1 MSNFTKTTSITA
13 FCQANNISKIEILL
27 NAKTGKRFIATDN
40 GMSMRVAEKLTKLD
54 AKTQISWFTPE
65 EGEPSYMAHN
75 KGVGAEVLSSFSI
88 GAPAKQAT
96 PADIED
102 DVF

>member
-40 GMSMRVAEKLTKLD
+40 GM
-54 AKTQISWFTPE
+54 
-65 EGEPSYMAHN
+65 
-75 KGVGAEVLSSFSI
+75 
-88 GAPAKQAT
+88 
-96 PADIED
+96 
-102 DVF
+102 